1 MRRTTARSLVLDL
14 LSSLRGDS
22 MPVGGLVAA
31 GRLLDIAENSVRVAV
46 ARLLAG
52 GQIER
57 DERGL
62 YRLGAAAAAVDRRIR
77 SWRQL
82 DEQTRR
88 WNGDWVGVH
97 AGPDRLSRAE
107 RRSRE
112 RALRWLGFESLAPG
126 LAVRP
131 DNLRTGTRELAAEL
145 RHLGLE
151 PDALVFRLG
160 QLETSADARARRLWD
175 VDGLAARYAASL
187 SELAR
192 SEARLPGLAA
202 DEAMVESFLL
212 GGRVIR
218 ELVLD
223 PLLPSAI
230 LPTDGRRALVSALR
244 RYDRAG
250 RRCWARF
257 MERFGAPH
265 ASAPVDTQQEPGLAG
280 LALQA

>member
-1 MRRTTARSLVLDL
+1 
-14 LSSLRGDS
+14 

-31 GRLLDIAENSVRVAV
+31 GRLLGIAENSVRVAV
-46 ARLLAG
+46 TRLLAG

-57 DERGL
+57 DERGR
-62 YRLGAAAAAVDRRIR
+62 YRLGGAAAAVDRRIR

-88 WNGDWVGVH
+88 WSGEWVGVH
-97 AGPDRLSRAE
+97 GGTGRLSRAE
-107 RRSRE
+107 RRRRE

-131 DNLRTGTRELAAEL
+131 DNLRMGPRALATEL

-151 PDALVFRLG
+151 SDALVFCLG
-160 QLETSADARARRLWD
+160 QLEAEADARARRLWNAAELD
-175 VDGLAARYAASL
+175 ARYAASL
-187 SELAR
+187 NELAR
-192 SEARLPGLAA
+192 SEARLPELAP

-230 LPTDGRRALVSALR
+230 LPTAGRRALVSALR

-250 RRCWARF
+250 RRSWARF